1 MPALE
6 GYGLTL
12 LEALRAELEAAGLS
26 VQARAPLA
34 PHTSLRIGGPA
45 DLLAIVT
52 TEAELTT
59 AVAAAER
66 RGAAWWILGGGSNL
80 LISDRGV
87 RGLTILNRCRAWAVR
102 PGQRVWAEGGA
113 PLAGLARATIQ
124 AGLSGLEWA
133 VSIPGTVGGAIVGNA
148 GAHGG
153 CMADHLIAVDLL
165 LPPATRVT
173 WPASELALAY
183 RNSRLKD
190 GSLRAVVLGAELQ
203 LAVDASGTARQRA
216 DEYLAYRR
224 RTQPVEASAGSIFRN
239 PSGDYAGRLIEAAGL
254 KGAREGQAQVSSLH
268 ANFIINLGGATAAEV
283 RRLIERVRQRVAEQA
298 GVRLELEIV
307 YQGEWDE
314 G

>member
-66 RGAAWWILGGGSNL
+66 WGAAWWILGGGSNL

-153 CMADHLIAVDLL
+153 CMADHLISVDLL

-183 RNSRLKD
+183 RHSRLKD

-203 LAVDASGTARQRA
+203 LTVDASGTARQRA

-268 ANFIINLGGATAAEV
+268 ANFIVNLGGATAAEV
-283 RRLIERVRQRVAEQA
+283 RRLIERVRRRVAEQA

>member
-1 MPALE
+1 MPASE
-6 GYGLTL
+6 GYGWMQ
-12 LEALRAELEAAGLS
+12 LEELCAELEAVGLS
-26 VQARAPLA
+26 VQREAPLA

-45 DLLAIVT
+45 DLLAIAT
-52 TEAELTT
+52 TAAELAT

-66 RGAAWWILGGGSNL
+66 RGVAWWILGGGSNL

-87 RGLTILNRCRAWAVR
+87 RGLTILNRCRAWAIR
-102 PGQRVWAEGGA
+102 PGQRLWAEGGV

-153 CMADHLIAVDLL
+153 CMADHLVTVDLL
-165 LPPATRVT
+165 LPPTTRVT
-173 WPASELALAY
+173 WPASELALTY
-183 RNSRLKD
+183 RSSMLKD

-203 LAVDASGTARQRA
+203 LTADSLGAARRRA

-239 PSGDYAGRLIEAAGL
+239 PPGDYAGRLIEAAGL
-254 KGAREGQAQVSSLH
+254 KGAREGQAQVSLLH
-268 ANFIINLGGATAAEV
+268 ANFIINLGGATAADV
-283 RRLIERVRQRVAEQA
+283 RRLIERVRRRVEEQA
-298 GVRLELEIV
+298 GICLELEIV
-307 YQGEWDE
+307 CQGEWDE
-314 G
+314 E

>member
-1 MPALE
+1 MLSPE
-6 GYGLTL
+6 GYSLTL

-45 DLLAIVT
+45 DLLAVAT
-52 TEAELTT
+52 TEAELAT

-66 RGAAWWILGGGSNL
+66 RGVAWWILGGGSNL

-102 PGQRVWAEGGA
+102 SGQRVWAEGGA

-183 RNSRLKD
+183 RSSRLKD

-203 LAVDASGTARQRA
+203 LAADSSGTARRRA

-239 PSGDYAGRLIEAAGL
+239 PPGDYAGRLIEAAGL
-254 KGAREGQAQVSSLH
+254 KGAREGQAQVSTLH

-283 RRLIERVRQRVAEQA
+283 RRLIERVRRHVAEQA
-298 GVRLELEIV
+298 GVPLELEIV
-307 YQGEWDE
+307 CQGEWDGE
-314 G
+314 

>member
-1 MPALE
+1 MLAPE
-6 GYGLTL
+6 GHGLAP

-26 VQARAPLA
+26 VQVGALLA

-45 DLLAIVT
+45 DLLAIAT

-66 RGAAWWILGGGSNL
+66 QGVAWWIVGGGSNL

-87 RGLTILNRCRAWAVR
+87 RGLTILNRCRAWAIR
-102 PGQRVWAEGGA
+102 PEQRVWAAGGA

-153 CMADHLIAVDLL
+153 CMADHLAAVDLL
-165 LPPATRVT
+165 LPPATRVA

-183 RNSRLKD
+183 RSSRLKD
-190 GSLRAVVLGAELQ
+190 GSLRAVILGAELQ
-203 LAVDASGTARQRA
+203 LAVDVSRTARQRA
-216 DEYLAYRR
+216 DEFLAYRR

-239 PSGDYAGRLIEAAGL
+239 PPGDYAGRLIEAAGM

-268 ANFIINLGGATAAEV
+268 ANFIINLGEATAADV
-283 RRLIERVRQRVAEQA
+283 RRLIERVRQQVAAQA

-307 YQGEWDE
+307 CQGEWDGE
-314 G
+314 